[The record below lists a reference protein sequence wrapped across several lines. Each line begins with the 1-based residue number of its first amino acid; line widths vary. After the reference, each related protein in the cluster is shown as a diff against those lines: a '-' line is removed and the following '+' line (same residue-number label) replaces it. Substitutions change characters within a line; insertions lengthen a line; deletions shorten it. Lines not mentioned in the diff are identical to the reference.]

1 MPTTYTDQFWTLD
14 PFSPPPPGSTLTVN
28 IYTII
33 DQNDDGFLTGAG
45 GDSINGFDITQTY
58 PGDTVTVL
66 FGGVGVPVTVTGAT
80 FYLSNGTQVFTPT
93 DGTVLQEADII
104 TAVGVPNQAPVP
116 ISSLAPPCFMQDT
129 LISTPDGQ
137 RKVQD
142 LRPGDMVNDSDG
154 TPLVLRSVMSRSIST
169 NELRAYPKLRP
180 VRICAGALGNGL
192 PHRDLLV
199 SRQHRMLVAS
209 KIVERMF
216 GANEVLIPA
225 IKLTALPGIYTD
237 DTVENLE
244 YFHLLF
250 DKHEVILAESAPT
263 ESLYL
268 GREALKS
275 VSEAARQE
283 IYAIFP
289 ELKETETDPIPARP
303 IPSGKRQKKLVER
316 HAANEQPLL
325 QSDVIR
331 L

>member
-1 MPTTYTDQFWTLD
+1 MPTTYTDQFWNLN
-14 PFSPPPPGSTLTVN
+14 PFAPPGTGTLLTVS
-28 IYTII
+28 IYDII

-45 GDSINGFDITQTY
+45 GDSINGSDITQTY
-58 PGDTVTVL
+58 PGDTVTVVIDGAL
-66 FGGVGVPVTVTGAT
+66 VTITGAT
-80 FYLSNGTQVFTPT
+80 FYLANGTQVFTPT
-93 DGTVLQEADII
+93 DGSVLQDAII
-104 TAVGVPNQAPVP
+104 SAAFGVPNQAPVP

-129 LISTPDGQ
+129 LISTPVGQ

-142 LRPGDMVNDSDG
+142 LCAGDTVLDSDG
-154 TPLVLRSVMSRSIST
+154 NVVVLRSVMSRLISA
-169 NELRAYPKLRP
+169 EALRSYPKLRP
-180 VRICAGALGNGL
+180 VRICASALGNGL

-216 GANEVLIPA
+216 GAKEVLIPA
-225 IKLTALPGIYTD
+225 IKLTALPGIYVD
-237 DTVENLE
+237 ESVETVE

-250 DKHEVILAESAPT
+250 DRHEVILAESAPT

-275 VSEAARQE
+275 VSAEARQE

-289 ELKETETDPIPARP
+289 ELKDAETDPIPARP

-316 HAANEQPLL
+316 HAANQKPLL
-325 QSDVIR
+325 QPELTR
-331 L
+331 H

>member
-14 PFSPPPPGSTLTVN
+14 PFSPPGAGTLLTFTV
-28 IYTII
+28 YDII
-33 DQNDDGFLTGAG
+33 DQNDDDFLTGAG
-45 GDSINGFDITQTY
+45 GDTINGIDITQTY
-58 PGDTVTVL
+58 LGDTVTVDI
-66 FGGVGVPVTVTGAT
+66 GGTPVTITGAT
-80 FYLSNGTQVFTPT
+80 FYLANGTQVFTPT
-93 DGTVLQEADII
+93 DGTVLQDVDII
-104 TAVGVPNQAPVP
+104 SATGVPSQSPVP
-116 ISSLAPPCFMQDT
+116 VALLPPPCLVRDT
-129 LISTPDGQ
+129 LISTPEGE

-142 LRPGDMVNDSDG
+142 LRAGDRVLDLDG
-154 TPLVLRSVMSRSIST
+154 VPMSLRSVMSRSIPA

-216 GANEVLIPA
+216 AAKEVLIPA
-225 IKLTALPGIYTD
+225 IKLTTLPGIYID
-237 DTVENLE
+237 ESVETVE

-250 DKHEVILAESAPT
+250 DRHEVILAESAPT

-275 VSEAARQE
+275 VSAEARQE

-289 ELKETETDPIPARP
+289 DLKGAVADPIPARP
-303 IPSGKRQKKLVER
+303 IPSGKRQKKLVAR
-316 HAANEQPLL
+316 HAANQKPLVQPE
-325 QSDVIR
+325 SAR
-331 L
+331 A

>member
-14 PFSPPPPGSTLTVN
+14 PFSPPGTGTLLTVS
-28 IYTII
+28 IYDII

-58 PGDTVTVL
+58 LGDTVTVVIDGSL
-66 FGGVGVPVTVTGAT
+66 VTITGAT
-80 FYLSNGTQVFTPT
+80 FYLDNGTQVFTPT
-93 DGTVLQEADII
+93 DGSVLQDAII
-104 TAVGVPNQAPVP
+104 SVATGVPSQSPVP
-116 ISSLAPPCFMQDT
+116 IADLAPPCFVNDT
-129 LISTPDGQ
+129 LISTPSGQ

-169 NELRAYPKLRP
+169 NELRAYSKLRP
-180 VRICAGALGNGL
+180 VRISAGALGNGL

-325 QSDVIR
+325 QSDEIR